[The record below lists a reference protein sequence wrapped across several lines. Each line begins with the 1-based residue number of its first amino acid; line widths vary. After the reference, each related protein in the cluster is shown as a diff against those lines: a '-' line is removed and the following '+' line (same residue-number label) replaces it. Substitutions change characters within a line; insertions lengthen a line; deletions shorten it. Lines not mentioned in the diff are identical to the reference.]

1 MAKALV
7 IVESPGKVKA
17 INKYLG
23 KNFVVK
29 ASLGHIKDLPKRDLA
44 VDVENGFRPK
54 YEVIEGKKK
63 LMQELR
69 DEAKKVDSIYLAADP
84 DREGEAICWHLQEE
98 LKWKKGD
105 KRSAE
110 DAPKFFRVMF
120 NEITKKS
127 VEKAFEKPAQ
137 VNINLVDAQQARR
150 VLDRLVGYKIS
161 PLLWDKVR
169 RGLSAGRVQT
179 VAVRVIVERE
189 REVKAFIKQEYWT
202 LDANLAAKKTPYFDA
217 RLFRKGEDQP
227 EIPNQAES
235 DRLVADLEGAK
246 YIVKSVGTKEKRRN
260 PVAPFIT
267 STLQQEASRKLRFS
281 VKRTMMLA
289 QQLYEGV
296 ELGSEGAVGL
306 ISYMRTDSTR
316 VSEDAVTE
324 AREFIAGKFGP
335 QYVPAAP
342 NVYKSKKEAQ
352 DAHEAVRPSAATRT
366 PDDVAAFLAE
376 DQLKLYRLIWM
387 RFIASQM
394 SPAVFDQ
401 TTIDLSVKG
410 LSGVDYTF
418 RATGSVEKF
427 DGFLA
432 VYEEGKDQKD
442 EEDEEVKHKLPA
454 VTQGEELKLRAL
466 KPEQHFTE
474 PPPRYTEATLVKK
487 LESDGVGRPST
498 YASILSTIQE
508 REYVTKEGGKFKP
521 TELGMVVTD
530 LLLESFNDI
539 FDVRYTARMEQE
551 LDEIEEGK
559 LDWREAMGEF
569 YERFMKDLGNAEEHM
584 TNIKRMEKPTD
595 LTCDKCGKPL
605 VIKWGKHGSFVA
617 CTGYPECTYTREL
630 PVDLPDI
637 DNADLAEQG
646 DEEYCQNC
654 GRPMVLKKGRF
665 GTFFACTG
673 YPDCKTTKQIGGAQ
687 KKADVQLDEK
697 CPQCANNLV
706 QKYGRFGEFTACSN
720 YPACKYVKQ
729 KTIGVKCPECSE
741 GEVVERRSK
750 RGKTFYG
757 CNRYPDCDFVAWAR
771 PVPEKCPD
779 CGNPYLIE
787 KYLKA
792 GAFLQCPASG
802 CKYKREFEPVVVPE
816 PNAAE
821 SNVAEP
827 VAS

>member
-7 IVESPGKVKA
+7 IVESPAKA
-17 INKYLG
+17 KTINKYLG
-23 KNFVVK
+23 KNYIVK
-29 ASLGHIKDLPKRDLA
+29 ASLGHIKDLPKKDLA
-44 VDVENGFRPK
+44 VDVDNGFRPK

-63 LMQELR
+63 LLQELR
-69 DEAKKVDSIYLAADP
+69 DASKKVATVYLAADP
-84 DREGEAICWHLQEE
+84 DREGEAICWHLEEE
-98 LKWKKGD
+98 LKPKKASDG
-105 KRSAE
+105 
-110 DAPKFFRVMF
+110 PKFLRLMF
-120 NEITKKS
+120 NEITNAS
-127 VEKAFEKPAQ
+127 IHKALEKPAQ

-189 REVKAFIKQEYWT
+189 REIRAFVKQEYWT
-202 LDANLAAKKTPYFDA
+202 LDANLAARKPPTFDA
-217 RLFRKGEDQP
+217 RLFRTGEAAP
-227 EIPNQAES
+227 EIPDQAAA
-235 DRLVADLEGAK
+235 DALAADLEGAK

-267 STLQQEASRKLRFS
+267 STLQQESSRKLRFS

-401 TTIDLSVKG
+401 TTIDLSVSG
-410 LSGVDYTF
+410 LSGVEYTF

-454 VTQGEELKLRAL
+454 VAEGEELKLRAL

-474 PPPRYTEATLVKK
+474 PPARYTEATLVKK

-584 TNIKRMEKPTD
+584 TNIKRMEKPTG
-595 LTCDKCGKPL
+595 LTCEKCGKPL
-605 VIKWGKHGSFVA
+605 VIKWGKHGSFA
-617 CTGYPECTYTREL
+617 
-630 PVDLPDI
+630 
-637 DNADLAEQG
+637 
-646 DEEYCQNC
+646 
-654 GRPMVLKKGRF
+654 
-665 GTFFACTG
+665 ACTG
-673 YPDCKTTKQIGGAQ
+673 YPDCTYTRELTVDLP
-687 KKADVQLDEK
+687 DVEK
-697 CPQCANNLV
+697 
-706 QKYGRFGEFTACSN
+706 G
-720 YPACKYVKQ
+720 
-729 KTIGVKCPECSE
+729 
-741 GEVVERRSK
+741 
-750 RGKTFYG
+750 
-757 CNRYPDCDFVAWAR
+757 
-771 PVPEKCPD
+771 
-779 CGNPYLIE
+779 
-787 KYLKA
+787 
-792 GAFLQCPASG
+792 
-802 CKYKREFEPVVVPE
+802 
-816 PNAAE
+816 
-821 SNVAEP
+821 
-827 VAS
+827 